1 MFLFVSYLS
10 FDLICTLFFMIKKIL
25 LFLILVFTSCSEQVD
40 LIVYNAEIYTVDNNN
55 NKATSFAV
63 KDGKFIYVGDDSV
76 TSNYSSSNI
85 INAEGLPVYPGF
97 IDSHAHFYNL
107 GFFNDQ
113 VNLKETKSFQEV
125 LKRVIEYNNSNKKDF
140 IIGRG
145 WDQNDWENKS
155 FPTNKL
161 LNEEF
166 PDKAIV
172 LRRIDGHAYL
182 VNDFALNLA
191 GIDKSSNV
199 DGGEFV
205 KSNGKLT
212 GVLIDNAMRLIDDII
227 PAPTKEESIKALISA
242 QEIAFENGLTTIAEA
257 GISREQI
264 ELIDSLQ
271 KTGILKIK
279 IYAMI
284 ENNLEDVDY
293 YLEQGPYKTDKLNVR
308 SVKVYADGAL
318 GSRGASMIED
328 YSDRRGYK
336 GIIRTPIDSIKNLAF
351 KLSGTKFQMN
361 THAIG
366 DNANRIVL
374 EAYGDALFNYRDP
387 RWRVEHAQVINEN
400 DIDLFNQKIIP
411 SVQPTHA
418 TSDMYWLYDRVGKKR
433 ANLAY
438 AYKELLTRSKVIA
451 FGTDFPVEDISPIM
465 TFYSAVA
472 RKDLNGY
479 PSEGFQMENSINR
492 ADALYAM
499 TVFGAYANFEEN
511 EKGSIEVGKSAD
523 FIILD
528 NDLIISE
535 ENKIPFT
542 KTVATFIDGELVF
555 NRRYN

>member
-1 MFLFVSYLS
+1 
-10 FDLICTLFFMIKKIL
+10 MIKKTL
-25 LFLILVFTSCSEQVD
+25 LILTLVLTSCSEQVD
-40 LIVYNAEIYTVDNNN
+40 LIVYNANVYTVDEKN
-55 NKATSFAV
+55 NKVTSFAV

-76 TSNYSSSNI
+76 TSKYSSSNI

-113 VNLKETKSFQEV
+113 VNLKETKSFEEV
-125 LKRVIEYNNSNKKDF
+125 LKRVIEYNNSNDKDF

-145 WDQNDWENKS
+145 WDQNDWVDKS

-191 GIDKSSNV
+191 GIDKSSNIE
-199 DGGEFV
+199 GGEFV

-212 GVLIDNAMRLIDDII
+212 GILIDNAMRLIDDII
-227 PAPTKEESIKALISA
+227 PDPTKEESVKALISA

-271 KTGILKIK
+271 KEGVLKIK

-284 ENNLEDVDY
+284 ENNPEDVDY
-293 YLEQGPYKTDKLNVR
+293 YLEQGPFKTDKLNVR

-318 GSRGASMIED
+318 GSRGASMIDE
-328 YSDRRGYK
+328 YSDRRGYF
-336 GIIRTPIDSIKNLAF
+336 GIIRTPIDSINNLAF
-351 KLSGTKFQMN
+351 KLAGTKFQMN

-374 EAYGDALFNYRDP
+374 NAYRDALFNYRDP

-400 DIDLFNQKIIP
+400 DIDFFNQKIIP

-438 AYKELLTRSKVIA
+438 AYKELLTRSKIIA

-472 RKDLNGY
+472 RKDINGF

-499 TVFGAYANFEEN
+499 TIFGAYANFEEN

-528 NDLIISE
+528 NDLILSE
-535 ENKIPFT
+535 ENRIPFT
-542 KTVATFIDGELVF
+542 NTVATFIDGELVF

>member
-1 MFLFVSYLS
+1 
-10 FDLICTLFFMIKKIL
+10 MIKKTL
-25 LFLILVFTSCSEQVD
+25 LILTLVLTSCSEQVD
-40 LIVYNAEIYTVDNNN
+40 LIVYNANVYTVDEKN
-55 NKATSFAV
+55 NKVTSFAV

-76 TSNYSSSNI
+76 TSKYSSSNI

-113 VNLKETKSFQEV
+113 VNLKETKSFEEV
-125 LKRVIEYNNSNKKDF
+125 LKRVIEYNNSNDKDF

-145 WDQNDWENKS
+145 WDQNDWVDKS

-191 GIDKSSNV
+191 GIDKSSNIE
-199 DGGEFV
+199 GGEFV

-212 GVLIDNAMRLIDDII
+212 GILIDNAMRLIDDII
-227 PAPTKEESIKALISA
+227 PDPTKEESVKALISA

-271 KTGILKIK
+271 KEGVLKIK

-284 ENNLEDVDY
+284 ENNPEDVDY
-293 YLEQGPYKTDKLNVR
+293 YLEQGPFKTDKLNVR

-318 GSRGASMIED
+318 GSRGASMIDE
-328 YSDRRGYK
+328 YSDRRGYF
-336 GIIRTPIDSIKNLAF
+336 GIIRTPIDSINNLAF
-351 KLSGTKFQMN
+351 KLAGTKFQMN

-374 EAYGDALFNYRDP
+374 NAYRDALFNYRDP

-400 DIDLFNQKIIP
+400 DIDFFNYKIIP

-438 AYKELLTRSKVIA
+438 AYKELLTRSKIIA

-472 RKDLNGY
+472 RKDINGF

-499 TVFGAYANFEEN
+499 TIFGAYANFEEN

-528 NDLIISE
+528 NDLILSE
-535 ENKIPFT
+535 ENRIPFT
-542 KTVATFIDGELVF
+542 NTVATFIDGELVF

>member
-1 MFLFVSYLS
+1 
-10 FDLICTLFFMIKKIL
+10 MIKKIL

-125 LKRVIEYNNSNKKDF
+125 LKRVIEYNNSNEKDF

-271 KTGILKIK
+271 KTGVLKIK

-293 YLEQGPYKTDKLNVR
+293 YLNQGPYKTDKLNVR

-472 RKDLNGY
+472 RKDIDGY

-492 ADALYAM
+492 GDALYAM
-499 TVFGAYANFEEN
+499 TIHGAYANFEEE

-528 NDLIISE
+528 NDIIISA
-535 ENKIPFT
+535 ENRIPYT
-542 KTVATFIDGELVF
+542 NTVATFIDGELVF

>member
-1 MFLFVSYLS
+1 
-10 FDLICTLFFMIKKIL
+10 MIKKTL
-25 LFLILVFTSCSEQVD
+25 LILTLVLTSCSEQVD
-40 LIVYNAEIYTVDNNN
+40 LIVYNAEVYTVDGNN
-55 NKATSFAV
+55 NKVTSFAV

-76 TSNYSSSNI
+76 TSKYSSSNI

-113 VNLKETKSFQEV
+113 VNLKETKSFEEV
-125 LKRVIEYNNSNKKDF
+125 LKRVIEFNNSNDKNF

-145 WDQNDWENKS
+145 WDQNDWDNKS

-191 GIDKSSNV
+191 GIDKSSNI

-227 PAPTKEESIKALISA
+227 PDPTKEESVKALISA

-257 GISREQI
+257 GISRQQI

-271 KTGILKIK
+271 KEGVLKIK

-284 ENNLEDVDY
+284 ENNPEDVDY

-318 GSRGASMIED
+318 GSRGASMIDE
-328 YSDRRGYK
+328 YSDRRGYF

-351 KLSGTKFQMN
+351 KLAGTKFQMN

-374 EAYGDALFNYRDP
+374 NAYRDALFNFRDP
-387 RWRVEHAQVINEN
+387 RWRIEHAQVINEE

-418 TSDMYWLYDRVGKKR
+418 TSDMYWLYDRIGKKR

-438 AYKELLTRSKVIA
+438 AYKELFDRSGVIP

-472 RKDLNGY
+472 RKDINGY
-479 PSEGFQMENSINR
+479 PSDGFQMENSISR
-492 ADALYAM
+492 IDALYAM
-499 TVFGAYANFEEN
+499 TIHGAYVNFEED

-528 NDLIISE
+528 NDLLTSA
-535 ENKIPFT
+535 ENRIPYT
-542 KTVATFIDGELVF
+542 NTVATFIDGELVF